1 MILVAPIDG
10 WVSALDEVPDPVFS
24 GKLMGDGLAI
34 DPTSATLRAPCDGEV
49 IALPSAKHAVTLRAA
64 NGAEILLHVGVD
76 TVALRGEGFETHV
89 TQGQSV
95 RAGDPLI
102 SFDLDGVASRV
113 RSLMTPVIVVDGG
126 GFTVVRREQ
135 HRLLKTG
142 DFLME
147 LQALAQAANASADAH
162 GPEMRTSVRVHYE
175 HGIHARPAALLASAL
190 RGFSA
195 DVSAV
200 AHGRKANARSAVA
213 WMELGVQRDDEIT
226 LIATGPDA
234 SAALAAL
241 EAAFTAGVPR
251 GSSVPRSSSEQMA
264 EELGG
269 TPRNPRN
276 SGGEELRGTSRNSV
290 EEGVLRGVVASRGI
304 AVGPAALI
312 EAAAPLPSETG
323 NGIAQENAALDRARG
338 LVRAQLERLHATAN
352 GLAREVLEAHLSFI
366 DDPQLLQDAEAWIER
381 GKSAGYAWREAIEQ
395 SAKALRAVGDPRV
408 AERADDLHDLAAQVL
423 RALAGEAP
431 QFDPPAGSILIGQEL
446 LPSQLAGLAPGRIAG
461 FCTAAG
467 GPTSHVALLAAA
479 MNLPAIVA
487 AGPHVLQ
494 IAEGTPLL
502 LDAEQGLL
510 RIAPDAALL
519 KTAEE
524 AIARR
529 RSHSVAAQAA
539 AHDECRLAS
548 GERIEVFANIGALAE
563 VRGAIEQGA
572 EGCGLLRT
580 EFLFLDRD
588 TPPDVDQ
595 QTETYQSIVSA
606 FGGRPVV
613 IRTLDAGSDK
623 PLRYLSLPRSENPAL
638 GVRGIRASLRSLAL
652 LREQLCAI
660 LRVEPLTSCRI
671 LVPMIT
677 DVAEVVSVRAI
688 LDELCAQL
696 GRTAPPLG
704 VMIETPASALL
715 AAPLAAVA
723 DFFSIGSNDLS
734 QYTLAMDRGEA
745 ELAAQLD
752 ALHPAVLRL
761 IRISADA
768 ARAAGR
774 PIAVCGGLAS
784 DPLAAPLL
792 VGLGV
797 GELSAVP
804 SVIPELKA
812 TLRALR
818 LDDCRALAERALA
831 APSAAAVRALAVHVE
846 SIHAGG
852 NG

>member
-10 WVSALDEVPDPVFS
+10 WAGPLDEVPDPVFA

-34 DPTSATLRAPCDGEV
+34 DPTSATLHAPCDGEV
-49 IALPSAKHAVTLRAA
+49 IALPAAKHAVTLRAS
-64 NGAEILLHVGVD
+64 NGAEILLHIGCD
-76 TVALRGEGFETHV
+76 TVALGGEGFEAHV
-89 TQGQSV
+89 THGQSV

-102 SFDLDGVASRV
+102 TFDLDGVASRA
-113 RSLMTPVIVVDGG
+113 RSLMTPIIIVEGCR
-126 GFTVVRREQ
+126 FTVVRREQ
-135 HRLLKTG
+135 PRLLRTG

-147 LQALAQAANASADAH
+147 LQPLGKTAEAVAQ
-162 GPEMRTSVRVHYE
+162 GPEIRTSVRVHYE

-190 RGFSA
+190 RGLTA
-195 DVSAV
+195 DVSAE
-200 AHGRKANARSAVA
+200 AHGRRANARSAVA
-213 WMELGVQRDDEIT
+213 WMELGIQRDEDIT
-226 LIATGPDA
+226 LIAAGPDA

-241 EAAFTAGVPR
+241 KAAFWSAAAKPPLSNAAAVTPAPHPETGTA
-251 GSSVPRSSSEQMA
+251 
-264 EELGG
+264 L
-269 TPRNPRN
+269 
-276 SGGEELRGTSRNSV
+276 
-290 EEGVLRGVVASRGI
+290 LRGVVASRGI

-312 EAAAPLPSETG
+312 DAAVPLPNETG
-323 NGIAQENAALDRARG
+323 TGIARESASLDRARD
-338 LVRAQLERLHATAN
+338 LVRAQLEALHATAG

-366 DDPQLLQDAEAWIER
+366 DDPQLLEHAAAWIAR
-381 GKSAGYAWREAIEQ
+381 GKSAGYAWREAVGQ
-395 SAKALRAVGDPRV
+395 SASALRAVGDPRV
-408 AERADDLHDLAAQVL
+408 AERADDLNDLAGQVL

-431 QFDPPAGSILIGQEL
+431 RFDPPAGSILIGQEL
-446 LPSQLAGLAPGRIAG
+446 LPSQLAGLTPGRIAG

-487 AGPHVLQ
+487 AGPRVLE
-494 IAEGTPLL
+494 IAEGTPLV
-502 LDAEQGLL
+502 LDADQGLL

-519 KTAEE
+519 RSAEE

-529 RSHSVAAQAA
+529 RSRSVVAQAA
-539 AHDECRLAS
+539 SHDECRLAS
-548 GERIEVFANIGALAE
+548 GERIEVFANVGALAE
-563 VRGAIEQGA
+563 VRGAIDQGA

-595 QTETYQSIVSA
+595 QAETYQDIVSA

-623 PLRYLSLPRSENPAL
+623 PLRYLPLPRGENPAL
-638 GVRGIRASLRSLAL
+638 GVRGVRASLRNPTL
-652 LREQLCAI
+652 LSEQLLAI
-660 LRVEPLTSCRI
+660 LRVEPLASCRI

-677 DVAEVVSVRAI
+677 DVSEVLSVREI
-688 LDELCAQL
+688 LDELCARL
-696 GRTAPPLG
+696 GRTAPPVG

-715 AAPLAAVA
+715 AGPLAAVA

-761 IRISADA
+761 IRVSADA
-768 ARAAGR
+768 ARAVGR

-818 LDDCRALAERALA
+818 LEDCRALAEEALA
-831 APSAAAVRALAVHVE
+831 APSAAAVRALAVN
-846 SIHAGG
+846 AGG

>member
-24 GKLMGDGLAI
+24 GKMMGDGLAI
-34 DPTSATLRAPCDGEV
+34 DPTSATLHAPCDGEV
-49 IALPSAKHAVTLRAA
+49 IAIPSAKHAVTLHAA
-64 NGAEILLHVGVD
+64 NGAEILLHVGVE
-76 TVALRGEGFETHV
+76 TVALGGEGFEAHV
-89 TQGQSV
+89 TKGQSV

-102 SFDLDGVASRV
+102 SFDLDRIASRV
-113 RSLMTPVIVVDGG
+113 RSLMTPVIVVDGV
-126 GFTVVRREQ
+126 GFRIVRREQ
-135 HRLLKTG
+135 QRVLKTG

-147 LQALAQAANASADAH
+147 LQPLGKTADSHAATH
-162 GPEMRTSVRVHYE
+162 GPEIRTLVRVHYE
-175 HGIHARPAALLASAL
+175 HGIHARPAALLASSL
-190 RGFSA
+190 RDFAA

-200 AHGRKANARSAVA
+200 ANGRKANARSAVA
-213 WMELGVQRDDEIT
+213 WMELGVQRDEEIT
-226 LIATGPDA
+226 LIAAGPDA

-241 EAAFTAGVPR
+241 EAAFRSAAAEPPLSNTAP
-251 GSSVPRSSSEQMA
+251 PARSKAVTASPHSET
-264 EELGG
+264 G
-269 TPRNPRN
+269 TARRSP
-276 SGGEELRGTSRNSV
+276 
-290 EEGVLRGVVASRGI
+290 LRGVVASRGI
-304 AVGPAALI
+304 AIGPAALI
-312 EAAAPLPSETG
+312 ETSVPLPSETG
-323 NGIAQENAALDRARG
+323 IGIAHENAALDHARE
-338 LVRAQLERLHATAN
+338 LVRTQLERLQATAN
-352 GLAREVLEAHLSFI
+352 GVAREVLEAHLSFI
-366 DDPQLLQDAEAWIER
+366 DDPLLLQDAEAWIKR

-395 SAKALRAVGDPRV
+395 SANALRAVGDPRV
-408 AERADDLHDLAAQVL
+408 AERADDLHDLAGQVL
-423 RALAGEAP
+423 RALAGETP
-431 QFDPPAGSILIGQEL
+431 LFDPPAGSILIGQEL
-446 LPSQLAGLAPGRIAG
+446 LPSQLAGLEPGRIAG

-487 AGPHVLQ
+487 AGPQVLQ
-494 IAEGTPLL
+494 IAEGTPLV

-510 RIAPDAALL
+510 RIAPDAASM
-519 KTAEE
+519 KAAEE
-524 AIARR
+524 AIARKR
-529 RSHSVAAQAA
+529 THSAAVQSA

-548 GERIEVFANIGALAE
+548 GERIEVFANVGSLAE
-563 VRGAIEQGA
+563 ARSAVEHGA

-595 QTETYQSIVSA
+595 QTETYQNIVSA

-623 PLRYLSLPRSENPAL
+623 PLRYLPLPRSENPAL
-638 GVRGIRASLRSLAL
+638 GVRGVRASLRNFAL

-677 DVAEVVSVRAI
+677 DVAEVQSVREI
-688 LDELCAQL
+688 VDELCAQL
-696 GRTAPPLG
+696 GRVAPPVG

-715 AAPLAAVA
+715 AGPLATVA
-723 DFFSIGSNDLS
+723 DFFSVGSNDLS

-812 TLRALR
+812 TLRVLR
-818 LDDCRALAERALA
+818 LEDCRALAEHALE
-831 APSAAAVRALAVHVE
+831 APSAAAVRALAMQ
-846 SIHAGG
+846 AGG